1 MTAMKKIL
9 TIAVLALLACTAK
22 AKGPVINIRTD
33 NVSMIIR
40 VEQDGRLNTLHFGG
54 AIEDAS
60 AFSDFKSGIH
70 GNHGAPY
77 DTYPTQGWRG
87 FNEPALA
94 ITHKNGDLNTEL
106 RYLSHETRTLTDN
119 NITETTIHLADKAR
133 RGSRS
138 GLYCV

>member
-60 AFSDFKSGIH
+60 AFSDFKS
-70 GNHGAPY
+70 
-77 DTYPTQGWRG
+77 
-87 FNEPALA
+87 
-94 ITHKNGDLNTEL
+94 
-106 RYLSHETRTLTDN
+106 
-119 NITETTIHLADKAR
+119 
-133 RGSRS
+133 
-138 GLYCV
+138 